1 MVTGMSEENLISEL
15 SFDNV
20 QRHMEHICLRIPS
33 RLAGTEN
40 ARRAAEYNA
49 DALSKHGIS
58 AEVHDLPGLVSF
70 PEPTMLRVLSAPEEA
85 IEAFTCGHSVPTG
98 PEGISGEL
106 VFVGSGAEAD
116 YEGKSVAGRIILAET
131 SYHPARHE
139 KLRIAAG
146 KGVIGVVLM
155 NWGGPDNTAVPFG
168 SVKPAWGNPTRETIQ
183 TEMATVPA
191 IGIARTTGLRLQA
204 QCEKGT
210 VRVHF
215 QAIVENGWRNIQ
227 VTSGEVPSSQSD
239 DFVLLGGHQ
248 DSWFGQAATDNAAGN
263 ACIVELA
270 RAINQHRDKLKRG
283 LVCGFWTAH
292 ETGTMVGSSWFA
304 DHNWD
309 RLRDHGCAYM
319 QIDQP
324 ACVGTTRWGTGSNVQ
339 LRRFHQ
345 SVEARHVGNREN
357 YWHRLPKGGDASF
370 MGLGIPS
377 MYGIGHFTEQE
388 LQDTGLA
395 RLGWWHHSIEC
406 NMDKI
411 DLDFLAVHLKVY
423 AGYLWGL
430 CTETVL
436 PFEFAG
442 AAEQFV
448 ERLTALR
455 KPGQS
460 INLDGALQ
468 RARNFHEAAIAFDT
482 AADDWR
488 KRYAQDAALDEQPA
502 AILNEAMKRVNRLL
516 IPLASTA
523 KGTYGHDP
531 YGYTPQGSMIPVLF
545 DVPQL
550 DGLPDG
556 EARWMLETELVRARN
571 LVADTMTDAT
581 VTFREA
587 LAQIS

>member
-1 MVTGMSEENLISEL
+1 MSEEALISEL
-15 SFDNV
+15 SFENV
-20 QRHMEHICLRIPS
+20 QRHMEHICLEIPS

-40 ARRAAEYNA
+40 GRRAAQYNA
-49 DALSKHGIS
+49 DALRGHGIA

-70 PEPTMLRVLSAPEEA
+70 PEPTMLRVLGNQEEA
-85 IEAFTCGHSVPTG
+85 VEAFTCGHSVPTG
-98 PEGISGEL
+98 PEGLSGEL

-116 YEGKSVAGRIILAET
+116 YAGKSVAGKIILAET

-139 KLRIAAG
+139 KLRIASG

-168 SVKPAWGNPTRETIQ
+168 SVKPAWGNPTRETMA
-183 TEMATVPA
+183 TEMPTVPA
-191 IGIARTTGLRLQA
+191 IGIARTAGLRLVE
-204 QCEKGT
+204 QCKQGP

-215 QAIVENGWRNIQ
+215 QAIVENGWRDIQ
-227 VTSGEVPSSQSD
+227 VTSGEVPSPHGD

-263 ACIVELA
+263 ACMVELA
-270 RAINQHRDKLKRG
+270 RVINQHRDKLKRG

-292 ETGTMVGSSWFA
+292 ETGTMVGSAWFA
-304 DHNWD
+304 DRNWD
-309 RLRDHGCAYM
+309 RLREHGCAYM

-339 LRRFHQ
+339 LRQFHQ
-345 SVEARHVGNREN
+345 SVEARHVGNREH

-370 MGLGIPS
+370 MGLGIPG
-377 MYGIGHFTEQE
+377 MYGIGHYTEEE
-388 LQDTGLA
+388 LKDSGLA

-411 DLDFLAVHLKVY
+411 DLEFLAVHLKVY

-436 PFEFAG
+436 PFTFT
-442 AAEQFV
+442 AAADQFV
-448 ERLTALR
+448 ERLSALQE
-455 KPGQS
+455 PGKS
-460 INLDGALQ
+460 IGLDGAFH
-468 RARNFHEAAIAFDT
+468 RARDFCDAAKAFDT
-482 AADDWR
+482 TTEGWR
-488 KRYAQDAALDEQPA
+488 DRYTKDAALDDAPA
-502 AILNEAMKRVNRLL
+502 EILNEAMKRVNRLL

-531 YGYTPQGSMIPVLF
+531 YGYTPQGSMIPVLH
-545 DVPQL
+545 DVPL
-550 DGLPDG
+550 LADLPAG
-556 EARWMLETELVRARN
+556 ETRWMLETELVRARN
-571 LVADTMTDAT
+571 LVSDTLTDAAIT
-581 VTFREA
+581 LREA
-587 LAQIS
+587 MARIA

>member
-1 MVTGMSEENLISEL
+1 MSEDALISDL

-20 QRHMEHICLRIPS
+20 QQHMEHICLQIPS

-49 DALSKHGIS
+49 DALRQHGIA

-70 PEPTMLRVLSAPEEA
+70 PEPTLLRVLNAPEEA
-85 IEAFTCGHSVPTG
+85 IEAFTCGHSVPTA
-98 PEGISGEL
+98 PEGLSGEL
-106 VFVGSGAEAD
+106 VYVGSGAEAD
-116 YEGKSVAGRIILAET
+116 YAGRSVAGKIILAET

-168 SVKPAWGNPTRETIQ
+168 SVKPAWGNPTRETIA
-183 TEMATVPA
+183 TEMPTVPA
-191 IGIARTTGLRLQA
+191 IGIARTAGLRLVA
-204 QCEKGT
+204 KCEKGPVK
-210 VRVHF
+210 VRF
-215 QAIVENGWRNIQ
+215 QAIVENGWRDIQ

-270 RAINQHRDKLKRG
+270 RVINLHRDKLKRG

-304 DHNWD
+304 DRNWD

-345 SVEARHVGNREN
+345 SVEARQLGNMEY

-377 MYGIGHFTEQE
+377 MYGIGHYTEQE
-388 LQDTGLA
+388 LKETGLA

-411 DLDFLAVHLKVY
+411 DLNFLATHLKVY

-436 PFEFAG
+436 PFEFTD
-442 AAEQFV
+442 AADQFV
-448 ERLTALR
+448 DRLVELQ

-460 INLDGALQ
+460 IGLDGALQ
-468 RARNFHEAAIAFDT
+468 RARDFQNAANAFDT
-482 AADDWR
+482 ATDVWR
-488 KRYAQDAALDEQPA
+488 GRYTQDATRDDAPA
-502 AILNEAMKRVNRLL
+502 HVLNETMKRVNRLL

-531 YGYTPQGSMIPVLF
+531 YGYTPQGSMIPVLH

-550 DGLPDG
+550 NGLPED
-556 EARWMLETELVRARN
+556 ETRWMLETELVRARN

-581 VTFREA
+581 AA
-587 LAQIS
+587 LRDAVVQVS